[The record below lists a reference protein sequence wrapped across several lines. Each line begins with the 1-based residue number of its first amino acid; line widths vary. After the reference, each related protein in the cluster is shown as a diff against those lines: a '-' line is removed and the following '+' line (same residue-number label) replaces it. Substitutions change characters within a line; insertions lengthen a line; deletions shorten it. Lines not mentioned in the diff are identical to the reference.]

1 MRICLD
7 LSAAVHR
14 RAGLGR
20 YAQELATAL
29 LALDHDNEYI
39 AFYNDPSGVLIEP
52 PVDRLPKAMVDLPSK
67 PWRLSVLLSYLL
79 RASQDRL
86 FPDVDIFHATDHL
99 LPRLACARSVLTL
112 HDVTYHL
119 YPQTHAVLNR
129 WFLALMMPR
138 FLRAATAVIADSHS
152 TRRDAARLYRLD
164 ESRIRVIHAGVSARF
179 QPAKLDAVR
188 AIRQKYGLPE
198 RFVLYVGTIEPRKNL
213 TTLLDAY
220 RLFTDREPGC
230 GLVIAGKKGW
240 RCSTFFRRL
249 QELGLEG
256 QVIFAGFVPDEDLA
270 ALYSAADL
278 FAFPSLYE
286 GFGLPIL
293 EAMACGTPVL
303 CSGTS
308 SLPEV
313 AGDAAILL
321 DPHDI
326 SAWVEAMVRLVR
338 DDALRTGLRARGL
351 ARAARFSWE
360 ACARATLEVYRSLQ
374 APTHRDR
381 PASNTS

>member
-20 YAQELATAL
+20 YAQELTTAL

-39 AFYNDPSGVLIEP
+39 AFYNDPRVAQIEP
-52 PVDRLPKAMVDLPSK
+52 PVDRMPRVMVDLPSK

-79 RASQDRL
+79 HVSQDRL
-86 FPDVDIFHATDHL
+86 FPGVDIFHATDHL
-99 LPRLACARSVLTL
+99 LPRLARTRSVLTL
-112 HDVTYHL
+112 HDITYHL
-119 YPQTHAVLNR
+119 YPQTHAARNR

-138 FLRAATAVIADSHS
+138 FLHAASALIADSQS
-152 TRRDAARLYRLD
+152 TRRDVARLYRFD

-179 QPAKLDAVR
+179 QPTNVDAVR
-188 AIRQKYGLPE
+188 AIRQKYGLPA

-213 TTLLDAY
+213 TTLLEAY
-220 RLFTDREPGC
+220 RLFKDAEPGH

-240 RCSTFFRRL
+240 RCSAFFRRL
-249 QELGLEG
+249 HELGLEG
-256 QVIFAGFVPDEDLA
+256 QVIFPGFVPDEDLP

-278 FAFPSLYE
+278 LAFPSLYE

-321 DPHDI
+321 DPHDVG
-326 SAWVEAMVRLVR
+326 AWVEAMVRLVR
-338 DDALRTGLRARGL
+338 DDALRTGLRARG
-351 ARAARFSWE
+351 ARFSWE

-374 APTHRDR
+374 APAHRDR
-381 PASNTS
+381 PASTTS